1 MIEDLLNELI
11 DMNVSNAD
19 FSTKYNIPLKNVSNM
34 DSEQLQKFKQ
44 IALKKLEY
52 ESGVYEQEIERIK

>member
-1 MIEDLLNELI
+1 
-11 DMNVSNAD
+11 
-19 FSTKYNIPLKNVSNM
+19 M

>member
-19 FSTKYNIPLKNVSNM
+19 FSTKYNILLKNVSNM